1 MAHGAIWCHLQLS
14 ITAPR
19 QLSEVAELQGSVATS
34 SKCFWPPWSRIAD
47 SLHGMKTTTRIAQ
60 GCKKDIKRI
69 LRWSQMCLSCACARS
84 LQSHQISTD
93 RSVDL
98 LTLGPGHVTRRVVS
112 CHESAAMIFPQT
124 PTLATLGD
132 HLDHDEIGR
141 LGTDSKMFETNQLWW
156 DNEWKI
162 HQISLEYFW
171 ILLILYWWS
180 AKINNFDQ
188 FWSCA
193 SFKREN
199 QWNTAKN
206 ERGGCSTGK
215 SATYPITYCV
225 TKLCYALLKS
235 SWCNTLQQA
244 AMRIQR
250 VVRFLDGFQ
259 GKTP

>member
-1 MAHGAIWCHLQLS
+1 MVSNVSQL
-14 ITAPR
+14 
-19 QLSEVAELQGSVATS
+19 
-34 SKCFWPPWSRIAD
+34 C
-47 SLHGMKTTTRIAQ
+47 
-60 GCKKDIKRI
+60 
-69 LRWSQMCLSCACARS
+69 LRFC

-98 LTLGPGHVTRRVVS
+98 RAWPWTRRVVS
-112 CHESAAMIFPQT
+112 CHGSAANLPPETHVGHVGIIGIMI
-124 PTLATLGD
+124 
-132 HLDHDEIGR
+132 
-141 LGTDSKMFETNQLWW
+141 QLVGLELTRRCLKRTSF
-156 DNEWKI
+156 DGITSEKY
-162 HQISLEYFW
+162 ISLEYFW

-193 SFKREN
+193 SFKIEN
-199 QWNTAKN
+199 PWNTAKN

-225 TKLCYALLKS
+225 TKLCCALLKS

-250 VVRFLDGFQ
+250 VVRFLDG
-259 GKTP
+259 